1 MGIDRIGKPGPP
13 ASPPPQG
20 PSNEVRGPLR
30 PSEPERAFE
39 VSRSASA
46 AGRAASPVAAA
57 QASPAALDRLRAGEI
72 DANGYVDQK
81 VMEATVHLGNLGPV
95 ELEAIRGALR
105 DRVRTDPTLVDLVQ
119 AATGQAP
126 QPPRDD

>member
-1 MGIDRIGKPGPP
+1 MGIDRIGKPPTSPVPKGPP
-13 ASPPPQG
+13 SD
-20 PSNEVRGPLR
+20 VRGTSR

-39 VSRSASA
+39 VARSAPA
-46 AGRAASPVAAA
+46 AATRAASP
-57 QASPAALDRLRAGEI
+57 ASTVETPSAALDRLRAGEI

-81 VMEATVHLGNLGPV
+81 VTEATTHLGNLGSA

-105 DRVRTDPTLVDLVQ
+105 DRMRTDPMLVDLLH
-119 AATGQAP
+119 AASGQAP